1 MSTAYPSRLS
11 TNGASTATPS
21 RRNFILAL
29 ALCAFT
35 YTTFYK
41 PKNIGEIAHN
51 DNKIIQEDNNV
62 AYNGDEEIDDLG
74 TRIQLVDNV
83 EDSDDSDSESSTTL
97 STTIEKY
104 PLIDIS
110 NYPSDPIQTSIN
122 RPSSWYNDKYLD
134 MSQCIDFQCSS
145 DIELCDNTQRTN
157 YADDGGPPCCTH
169 ILRDMLR
176 TFDGIMATIGI
187 DYFIGFGTLLGLIRS
202 GRVIPWTIDNDIVLE
217 DVRTLRA
224 MTELWPSNSGLQFIF
239 PKGGRM
245 QRGFPRMCTT
255 ADFVKGRLRKW
266 IIPTPTRKVN
276 GAEVDFPNRGFPYI
290 DFYFGSLP
298 NTIQHEGQ
306 RIFGE
311 EYQGCRHYYTDIFP
325 TQRQSVYQNQ
335 FALNFPQKPEV
346 LLERYYGL
354 EWRIPKSDNSA
365 HGDFHQLC
373 AINYGLEDLS

>member
-1 MSTAYPSRLS
+1 MSTTYSSRLS
-11 TNGASTATPS
+11 TNRSPATTPS

-35 YTTFYK
+35 YTTFHRS
-41 PKNIGEIAHN
+41 NIGVSPKTQTSISYE
-51 DNKIIQEDNNV
+51 KE
-62 AYNGDEEIDDLG
+62 EEIDDLG
-74 TRIQLVDNV
+74 TRIQLVDKL
-83 EDSDDSDSESSTTL
+83 EDSSTDDSDSESSTA
-97 STTIEKY
+97 IEKY

-122 RPSSWYNDKYLD
+122 RPSSWYNDKYSD

-157 YADDGGPPCCTH
+157 YASDATATPPCCTH

-187 DYFIGFGTLLGLIRS
+187 DYFIGFGTLLGFVRS
-202 GRVIPWTIDNDIVLE
+202 GRIIPWTIDNDIVLE
-217 DVRTLRA
+217 NVQTLRA

-245 QRGFPRMCTT
+245 QRGSPRMCITS
-255 ADFVKGRLRKW
+255 DFVKGRLRKW

-306 RIFGE
+306 SIFGE